1 MLGAIIGDIVG
12 SRWEFNPTNNYNFE
26 LFSNKNGYTD
36 DTICTVAVADALL
49 HGSDDYG
56 KYIHKWCRKYP
67 HPMGGYGGRFAKWV
81 MSDNPQ
87 PYGSY
92 GNGSAMRVSPIGWWF
107 DQPGELAEN
116 AKKSAECTHNHE
128 QGILGAM
135 AVVDAIRDCRVLRQD
150 TKGKPITEHDILIM
164 GIDHAVMLYY
174 EWPQNFKINIE
185 EYRNKFDETCQGT
198 VPVALWIIQH
208 SKNFED
214 AIRQAVSLGADA
226 DTLGAIVGSIAEALW
241 GIPEWM
247 KEKALSYLPDDM
259 KAVVNEFHTRLNRLR
274 KLTKKCQF
282 YYVGDYKSVDDK
294 DKGVCAIE
302 REWAH
307 DLARSYTNAENIK
320 DEMAKRFPMEVWQ
333 DIADDYDL
341 PVSLIGY
348 IAKHILTSRHKTPNA
363 LIKYLKDHYYMR
375 MEQAAKKKEEKEQ
388 KQQFMAIM
396 HWKLGLGDFNK
407 LISGESPLPD
417 KSKTATADDWKTEPM
432 PDDPKETTNIPFDFK
447 IPNDAMAI
455 IQKGHIP
462 EVQEDH
468 WFMYCDE
475 EYIRYYRSWTGMC
488 GFEAH
493 YNKTDGGF
501 VVDSLKMNHALAE
514 FGVNGDESGAALFCY
529 LVIAESGGDAD
540 AAWHNYLNKWDMLV
554 QKYSK
559 KE

>member
-1 MLGAIIGDIVG
+1 
-12 SRWEFNPTNNYNFE
+12 
-26 LFSNKNGYTD
+26 
-36 DTICTVAVADALL
+36 
-49 HGSDDYG
+49 
-56 KYIHKWCRKYP
+56 
-67 HPMGGYGGRFAKWV
+67 MGGYGGRFAKWV
-81 MSDNPQ
+81 MSDDPK

-92 GNGSAMRVSPIGWWF
+92 GNGSAMRCSPIGWWF
-107 DQPGELAEN
+107 DQPDELAEH

-150 TKGKPITEHDILIM
+150 SKGKPISKEDILIM

-174 EWPQNFKINIE
+174 EWPQNFKLDIE

-247 KEKALSYLPDDM
+247 KVKALSYLPNDM
-259 KAVVNEFHTRLNRLR
+259 KAVVTEFHTRLNRLR
-274 KLTKKCQF
+274 KLTKMCQF
-282 YYVGDYKSVDDK
+282 YYVGDFKSVDDK
-294 DKGVCAIE
+294 DKGACTIE

-307 DLARSYTNAENIK
+307 DLARSYTNADNIK
-320 DEMAKRFPMEVWQ
+320 VEMAKRFPMEVWQ

-363 LIKYLKDHYYMR
+363 LVKYLKEHYYMR

-388 KQQFMAIM
+388 KKQFMAIM
-396 HWKLGLGDFNK
+396 HWKLGLGDLNK
-407 LISGESPLPD
+407 LFSGESPLPN
-417 KSKTATADDWKTEPM
+417 KSKTATVDDWKTEPL
-432 PDDPKETTNIPFDFK
+432 PDDPQEVTNMPFDFK
-447 IPNDAMAI
+447 IPNNAMTI
-455 IQKGHIP
+455 IRKGHIP

-475 EYIRYYRSWTGMC
+475 EYIRYFRSWTGVC

-493 YNKTDGGF
+493 YKKVEGAY
-501 VVDSLKMNHALAE
+501 VVDNLKMNHALAE
-514 FGVNGDESGAALFCY
+514 FGVNGDEAGAALFCY
-529 LVIAESGGDAD
+529 LVIAESGGDAE
-540 AAWHNYLNKWDMLV
+540 AAWQNYLNKWDMLV